1 MPSSTARPRTSASSP
16 RIVRSAM
23 PRVSTVAAALSTRSS
38 PPSGS
43 TMRLREVRA
52 FSSSWYSNMSGV
64 TTAEWASPSARVN
77 SSVSTFC
84 SKRASAVSKRRCDP
98 AARRPRVPITRTAV
112 SYVSRSVC
120 TIGSDESRPAMR
132 SSTAAGSG
140 NGPLRM
146 MPEIEGNVPDEFAS
160 SRPSSTSVRSAGTIT
175 IAPSVSLGR
184 MLLSDMP
191 ATTTSST
198 SRVMRSSSPRSNRPP
213 RRSMMSRTAGATSST
228 SSGIDQTPTGA
239 SRVPS
244 AAGASTTTACTAAL
258 ISRRRAG
265 SARLVITAKSSAR

>member
-1 MPSSTARPRTSASSP
+1 
-16 RIVRSAM
+16 M
-23 PRVSTVAAALSTRSS
+23 PRVSTVAAAFSTRSS
-38 PPSGS
+38 LPSGS
-43 TMRLREVRA
+43 TMRLRAVRA

-64 TTAEWASPSARVN
+64 TAAEWASPSARVN

-84 SKRASAVSKRRCDP
+84 SKRARAVSKRRCEP
-98 AARRPRVPITRTAV
+98 AARRPRVPMTRTAV

-120 TIGSDESRPAMR
+120 TIGSEESRPAM
-132 SSTAAGSG
+132 SSCTAGGSG
-140 NGPLRM
+140 KGPLRM
-146 MPEIEGNVPDEFAS
+146 MPEIDGKVPEEFAS
-160 SRPSSTSVRSAGTIT
+160 SSPSSTSVRSAGTMT
-175 IAPSVSLGR
+175 IAPSVRRGR

-198 SRVMRSSSPRSNRPP
+198 SRVISSSSPRRSRPS

-244 AAGASTTTACTAAL
+244 AAGASATTACTAAL
-258 ISRRRAG
+258 ISRRRVG
-265 SARLVITAKSSAR
+265 SARFVMTANSSAR